1 MTNQAMF
8 SDSTELNAAIDRI
21 LLAMSDLEPDTKEY
35 SAMLD
40 QLVKLYKLKEIDV
53 KLYLQEQET
62 DSKAEALAAD
72 AVLKDLQADAMRDE
86 RRFFGIK
93 ADTLVLVGANL
104 AGIALILG
112 HERLNVVTTKAL
124 GFVSKLKN

>member
-8 SDSTELNAAIDRI
+8 SDSTELNVAINRI
-21 LLAMSDLEPDTKEY
+21 LTAMSDIEPDTKEY
-35 SAMLD
+35 STMLD

-86 RRFFGIK
+86 RRIFGVK
-93 ADTLVLVGANL
+93 ADTLVLVGANH

-112 HERLNVVTTKAL
+112 HEKFNVVTTKAI

>member
-21 LLAMSDLEPDTKEY
+21 LTAMSDLEPDTKEY
-35 SAMLD
+35 AAMAD

-53 KLYLQEQET
+53 KLYLLEQEI
-62 DSKAEALAAD
+62 DSKNEALAAD
-72 AVLKDLQADAMRDE
+72 TTLKDLQAEALREE
-86 RRFFGIK
+86 RRFFGVK

-112 HERLNVVTTKAL
+112 HERLNVVTTKAI

>member
-8 SDSTELNAAIDRI
+8 SDSTKLNEAIDRI
-21 LLAMSDLEPDTKEY
+21 LTAMSDLEPDTKEY
-35 SAMLD
+35 STQLD

>member
-8 SDSTELNAAIDRI
+8 SDSTELNVAINRI
-21 LLAMSDLEPDTKEY
+21 LTAMSDIEPDTKEY
-35 SAMLD
+35 STMLD

-86 RRFFGIK
+86 RRIFGVK

-112 HERLNVVTTKAL
+112 HEKFNVVTTKAI